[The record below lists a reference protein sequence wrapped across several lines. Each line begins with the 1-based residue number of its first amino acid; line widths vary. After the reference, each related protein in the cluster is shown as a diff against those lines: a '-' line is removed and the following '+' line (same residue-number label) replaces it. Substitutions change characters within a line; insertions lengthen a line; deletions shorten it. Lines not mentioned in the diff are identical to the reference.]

1 MTGEAFTL
9 RHFALQRH
17 DSMYLLLP
25 VVMVFLYRLLLA
37 WSPQAPAFCR
47 PGVHLGVYPAPGH
60 DCGHPGGR

>member
-37 WSPQAPAFCR
+37 WSPQAPAFC
-47 PGVHLGVYPAPGH
+47 PAP
-60 DCGHPGGR
+60 CPPGCISCTRP